1 MFKST
6 STLTG
11 DSRANNCSEDQ
22 KSWSP
27 TTGIPIVE
35 MATVESKESK
45 SLKRQKCLPGP
56 YPLIKSFPKRV
67 ISTI

>member
-45 SLKRQKCLPGP
+45 S
-56 YPLIKSFPKRV
+56 F
-67 ISTI
+67 